1 MNSSGDRTNLV
12 VSLIN
17 HTLSCWAAMSVSL
30 RSNFPI
36 VEKKVYLDN
45 AGSGPPPKPVILK
58 MQRFIEE
65 WSTTGEKWPEVLRE
79 IVESR
84 SLFATL
90 IGATTREVASMPN
103 VTTATIAVASAIKQ
117 KPNANVVIS
126 PHNFPTNAYVWQAQR
141 QAGVVKEV
149 RIARPQNG
157 RVAIDEYERMIDD
170 HTSVVAIDY
179 VAWLTGYREKI
190 RQVAELA
197 HEHNAILLTDVFHAA
212 GVFPIDVRKEEID
225 ILTCGMYKWLLGPHG
240 AAYLYVREEL
250 LNQLVPTYMGWHSVS
265 ESVINRLLAG
275 RELFDKPFA
284 LETAVPASDA
294 TRFEWGS
301 WSVITLLG
309 SKAALQFALDTKMPE
324 HFNHTFKLRQQI
336 IDELNELSKHVIS
349 PSSMDESSGIVAF
362 SEKNSSRVAS
372 QLQEEGI
379 VVSGRP
385 GLLRVSPHYYNT
397 SEEVSRFLDSLRDKI
412 G

>member
-1 MNSSGDRTNLV
+1 MNSFANKTSAV

-17 HTLSCWAAMSVSL
+17 HALSCWVAMSESL

-45 AGSGPPPKPVILK
+45 AGSGPPSKPVIMK

-65 WSTTGEKWPEVLRE
+65 WSTTGENWPEVLRE

-84 SLFATL
+84 SLFARL
-90 IGATTREVASMPN
+90 IGASTREVASMPN
-103 VTTATIAVASAIKQ
+103 VTTATIAVASAMKQ
-117 KPNANVVIS
+117 RRNANVVIS

-141 QAGVVKEV
+141 QVGVIKEV
-149 RIARPQNG
+149 RIAKPQNG
-157 RVAIDEYERMIDD
+157 GVAIDEYERIIDD
-170 HTSVVAIDY
+170 NTSVVAVDY

-197 HEHNAILLTDVFHAA
+197 HEHNAILLTDAFHAA
-212 GVFPIDVRKEEID
+212 GVVPIDVRKEGID

-250 LNQLVPTYMGWHSVS
+250 LNQLVPTYMGWHSIS

-275 RELFDKPFA
+275 RELFDRPFS
-284 LETAVPASDA
+284 LEAAEPASDA

-301 WSVITLLG
+301 WAVIALLG
-309 SKAALQFALDTKMPE
+309 AKAALQFALDSKMPE
-324 HFNHTFKLRQQI
+324 HFDHTFKLGQQI
-336 IDELNELSKHVIS
+336 IDELNELSKPVIS
-349 PSSMDESSGIVAF
+349 PRSTDESSGIVAF

-372 QLQEEGI
+372 QLQDEGI
-379 VVSGRP
+379 IVSGRP
-385 GLLRVSPHYYNT
+385 GLLRVSPHYYNIG
-397 SEEVSRFLDSLRDKI
+397 EEVSRFLDSLREKI
-412 G
+412 R